1 MQIPQLVSFYH
12 VARLRSVTQAAKLW
26 RLGQPAV
33 TNHLKKLEK
42 ELGVV
47 LFDRIHR
54 PIHLTSQ
61 GYTILEM
68 IAPVVNGLAALKTYI
83 DNSGQGGSLTITA
96 YSELV
101 MHQLPN
107 LVEAFWAKYPDVLI
121 RLLSRPH
128 TEMLQM
134 IKSGEAD
141 SPLCAVPLV
150 SDSSLEFMELFRTRT
165 MLVTPPGY
173 EILQQRTVELSD
185 IGRCPLLLYNPGTI
199 IWSRLQRLME
209 DQGINYEIAM
219 ELENA
224 EIVKKYVQI
233 GIGVAILGDIVLEPE
248 DYQRLGVIEIDHLL
262 SSVTIGVHTLR
273 GRFQSQPALNFIEDL
288 KEKLTGAQFLAH
300 AHP

>member
-12 VARLRSVTQAAKLW
+12 VARLRSVTQAAKIL

-33 TNHLKKLEK
+33 TNHIKRLEN

-54 PIHLTSQ
+54 PIQLTSE
-61 GYTILEM
+61 GSTILAM
-68 IAPVVNGLAALKTYI
+68 IAPVVNGLAALKTYL
-83 DNSGQGGSLTITA
+83 DNSGQGGSLTIAA

-101 MHQLPN
+101 MNPLPK
-107 LVEAFWAKYPDVLI
+107 LVQTFRAKHPDVLI

-128 TEMLQM
+128 AEMLQM

-141 SPLCAVPLV
+141 LALSTAPLV
-150 SDSSLEFMELFRTRT
+150 PDPSLEFIELFRTRT
-165 MLVTPPGY
+165 MLVTPPGH
-173 EILQQRTVELSD
+173 ELLHRHPVQISD

-199 IWSRLQRLME
+199 IRSRLQRVLE
-209 DQGINYEIAM
+209 DQGINYEIAL

-224 EIVKKYVQI
+224 EIIKRYVQI
-233 GIGVAILGDIVLEPE
+233 GMGVAILGDIVLEPE

-262 SSVTIGVHTLR
+262 SDLTIGVHTLR
-273 GRFQSQPALNFIEDL
+273 GRFQSQPALNFIQDL
-288 KEKLTGAQFLAH
+288 KENLAGAQF
-300 AHP
+300 